1 MSAEQKS
8 YSFGADKS
16 REAEGTKDEAVKVQI
31 EARLES
37 AMLDLIRREKKEF
50 RGSASQRL
58 TIRKLTVFVTNEDM
72 TLFELE
78 MSIALDLT
86 TD

>member
-16 REAEGTKDEAVKVQI
+16 QEAGGAKDEAVKVQI
-31 EARLES
+31 DARLES
-37 AMLDLIRREKKEF
+37 AMLDLIRKEKKEF

-58 TIRKLTVFVTNEDM
+58 TARKLTVFVINDDVTRLN
-72 TLFELE
+72 
-78 MSIALDLT
+78 IAKKQERT
-86 TD
+86 